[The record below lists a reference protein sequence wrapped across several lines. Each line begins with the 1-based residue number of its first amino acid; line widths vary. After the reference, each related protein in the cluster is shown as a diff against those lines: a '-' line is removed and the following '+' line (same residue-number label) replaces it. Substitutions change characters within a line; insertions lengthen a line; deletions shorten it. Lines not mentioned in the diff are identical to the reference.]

1 MNTTTNT
8 TAFWAAGF
16 SLLRL
21 TEHITLKKAKVAG
34 VNDREIQ
41 KPRIKTTRHGP
52 NQIIVIPTNQSFY
65 SFVTKVRKR
74 AKRVLRASNRVTR
87 AMPSDEGMYNLKYM
101 PVSLTFA

>member
-21 TEHITLKKAKVAG
+21 TEHITFKKAKVAG

-52 NQIIVIPTNQSFY
+52 NQIIVIPTNQSF
-65 SFVTKVRKR
+65 
-74 AKRVLRASNRVTR
+74 
-87 AMPSDEGMYNLKYM
+87 
-101 PVSLTFA
+101 

>member
-21 TEHITLKKAKVAG
+21 TEHITSKKAKVAG

-52 NQIIVIPTNQSFY
+52 NQIIVIPTNSLKFCNQSERAHRAL
-65 SFVTKVRKR
+65 KVW
-74 AKRVLRASNRVTR
+74 ATSAAV
-87 AMPSDEGMYNLKYM
+87 
-101 PVSLTFA
+101 

>member
-8 TAFWAAGF
+8 TAFGAAGF

-21 TEHITLKKAKVAG
+21 TEHITSKMAKVAG

-52 NQIIVIPTNQSFY
+52 NQIFVIPTNQASLKFCNQ
-65 SFVTKVRKR
+65 SEQAIR
-74 AKRVLRASNRVTR
+74 APNPGHRQHRRESTQLLGAAALDNVLVPQTLS
-87 AMPSDEGMYNLKYM
+87 
-101 PVSLTFA
+101 

>member
-21 TEHITLKKAKVAG
+21 TEHITFKKAKVAG

-65 SFVTKVRKR
+65 YSSVTKVRKR
-74 AKRVLRASNRVTR
+74 VKHIVSGNVMRSCQPEDHIKRAVAVTR
-87 AMPSDEGMYNLKYM
+87 EA
-101 PVSLTFA
+101 

>member
-21 TEHITLKKAKVAG
+21 TEHITSKKAKVAG

-52 NQIIVIPTNQSFY
+52 NQIIVIPTNQASLKFCNQ
-65 SFVTKVRKR
+65 SEQAVRATNPR
-74 AKRVLRASNRVTR
+74 QHRRQSTQLLGAAALN
-87 AMPSDEGMYNLKYM
+87 M
-101 PVSLTFA
+101 SLSL